1 VLEIAGSPDP
11 IPSIDA
17 VVAEV
22 ARVVNGELGLPHV
35 VTPEARLQLDLALD
49 SLSLLTLVVALED
62 RFKVMLQEEDAAEI
76 VTVAHLAALVVRR
89 AGEQR

>member
-1 VLEIAGSPDP
+1 MLETQGAPPLPTVDE
-11 IPSIDA
+11 
-17 VVAEV
+17 VVAEI
-22 ARVVNGELGLPHV
+22 ARVVQGELGLPHA

-62 RFKVMLQEEDAAEI
+62 RFRVLLQEEDAAEI
-76 VTVAHLAALVVRR
+76 VTVAQLAALVVRR